1 MLFDVRS
8 QFSKSPAM
16 PYLVTKQLLALHDKY
31 DGDLGLLHERW
42 ADKRDRALFSDEQI
56 RTLGEYLQQ
65 LELADVECLSP
76 EFRER
81 VELRIGELE
90 RLIDPEVVSA
100 LRETRMRDV
109 VEELRPL
116 E

>member
-1 MLFDVRS
+1 
-8 QFSKSPAM
+8 M

-31 DGDLGLLHERW
+31 DGDLGLLDERW
-42 ADKRDRALFSDEQI
+42 ADKRDRELFSNEQI

-65 LELADVECLSP
+65 LELGDVECLSP

-81 VELRIGELE
+81 VDLKIEELE
-90 RLIDPEVVSA
+90 RLMDPEVVA
-100 LRETRMRDV
+100 AFRERRMRV
-109 VEELRPL
+109 AGEELRPL